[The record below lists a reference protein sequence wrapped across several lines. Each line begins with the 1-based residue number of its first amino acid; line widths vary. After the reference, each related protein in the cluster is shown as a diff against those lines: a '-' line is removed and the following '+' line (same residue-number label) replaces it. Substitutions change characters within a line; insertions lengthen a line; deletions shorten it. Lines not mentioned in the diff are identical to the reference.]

1 MHVSLHTEQFVT
13 IQDARLI
20 SDAIEA
26 IFENDAAVES
36 VAKAMRA
43 VRRHMAMDVAFIS
56 QFGTTHRVMRH
67 VDADSDTVLHQ
78 GMSIP
83 LEEGYCRH
91 VVEGRLPGVIPDT
104 SANPLAMQI
113 AATAEVPIGSHL
125 SVPIWLS
132 DGSLYGTLCCFGH
145 APNPSLGQRDL
156 QFLNV
161 FADLMADRLEYDMQH
176 ARSRDEK
183 RKRIERVFANDELS
197 VVYQP
202 IYKLL
207 DGTVSG
213 VECLSRFRS
222 DFHDTPDKW
231 FADAA
236 NVGLGIKLESWAIR
250 LALSNLESLP
260 QDVYLAVN
268 GSPELFTSPELAHAL
283 EGIDPSRIVLE
294 VTEHAVVSDY
304 RHLWNSLAVWRNRG
318 VRIAIDDAGA
328 GYASMRHILD
338 LQPEYIKLDMS
349 LVRDIDADAR
359 RRALAAAL
367 IAFAK
372 EIGSTV
378 TAEGVETE
386 AELETLRKLG
396 VDKVQGF
403 HMSRP
408 LSLEQAAQ
416 AVAVARQRA
425 AFGVASSRRPH

>member
-1 MHVSLHTEQFVT
+1 MEQSVQV
-13 IQDARLI
+13 QDARQI
-20 SDAIEA
+20 SDAIGA
-26 IFENDAAVES
+26 IFENDVGVES
-36 VAKAMRA
+36 VEKALRA
-43 VRRHMAMDVAFIS
+43 VRRHLSMDVAFVS
-56 QFGTTHRVMRH
+56 QFGGTERVMRH
-67 VDADSDTVLHQ
+67 VDSDSGAVLRK

-83 LEEGYCRH
+83 LEEGYCQH

-104 SANPLAMQI
+104 AANPLAMKI
-113 AATAEVPIGSHL
+113 AATGDVPIGSHL

-145 APNPSLGQRDL
+145 APNYSLGHRDL

-161 FADLMADRLEYDMQH
+161 FADLMADRLEYDMQQ
-176 ARSRDEK
+176 ARTRDEK
-183 RKRIERVFANDELS
+183 RKRIERVFSNDELS

-202 IYKLL
+202 IYRMA

-213 VECLSRFRS
+213 VECLSRFRGG
-222 DFHDTPDKW
+222 FHDTPDKW

-236 NVGLGIKLESWAIR
+236 DVGLGTQLESWAIR
-250 LALSNLESLP
+250 MALSNLESLP
-260 QDVYLAVN
+260 PEIYVAVN
-268 GSPELFTSPELAHAL
+268 GSPALFTSPELAHAL
-283 EGIDPSRIVLE
+283 EGVDPSRIVLE
-294 VTEHAVVSDY
+294 VTEHATVSDY
-304 RHLWNSLAVWRNRG
+304 RQLWNSLAVWRNRG
-318 VRIAIDDAGA
+318 IRIAIDDAGA

-349 LVRDIDADAR
+349 LVRDINADAR

-372 EIGSTV
+372 EIGSVV

-408 LSLEQAAQ
+408 LPLALAAQ
-416 AVAVARQRA
+416 AVAVARERA
-425 AFGVASSRRPH
+425 DTLDAGRSRHH